1 ADARTQP
8 IASEPVFGDGNDA
21 QGISPR
27 TDIPLCVDLD
37 GTLVKSDT
45 LADSLCVLAR
55 THPADLLRL
64 PGWLL
69 GGKARLKQQ
78 VSARVTLDPAHLPYN
93 EALIVYLR
101 EQAASGRPLY
111 LATGAD
117 QQLA

>member
-1 ADARTQP
+1 M
-8 IASEPVFGDGNDA
+8 
-21 QGISPR
+21 SPL
-27 TDIPLCVDLD
+27 TMLPLCVDLD

-55 THPADLLRL
+55 THPWDLLRL

-69 GGKARLKQQ
+69 GGKARFKRE
-78 VSARVTLDPAHLPYN
+78 VSARAPLDAAHLPYN

-111 LATGAD
+111 LSTGAD
-117 QQLA
+117 QQCGGCSGGAPGTL